1 MNINFIMDI
10 LENPQE
16 FTRDQ
21 RKIAINLVMEILDRV
36 NTVKGEVMTYT
47 TKDEVKFI
55 RNIGTHANIPKRK
68 ALEGYLRGWERRT
81 NWGGIDKF
89 VALTVARSELNL
101 L

>member
-47 TKDEVKFI
+47 TKDEVKLL
-55 RNIGTHANIPKRK
+55 GTS
-68 ALEGYLRGWERRT
+68 
-81 NWGGIDKF
+81 
-89 VALTVARSELNL
+89 ALTPTYPNERL
-101 L
+101 LRAT